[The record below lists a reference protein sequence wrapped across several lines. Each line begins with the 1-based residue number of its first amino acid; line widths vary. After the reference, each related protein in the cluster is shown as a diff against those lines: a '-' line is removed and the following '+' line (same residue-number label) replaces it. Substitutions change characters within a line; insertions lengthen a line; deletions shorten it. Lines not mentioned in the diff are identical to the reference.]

1 MKILYILIKI
11 DQQVINFYIINKHL
25 LVLII
30 YKLINIKFNNK

>member
-1 MKILYILIKI
+1 MKILYILIKM
-11 DQQVINFYIINKHL
+11 DPQVINFYIINKHL